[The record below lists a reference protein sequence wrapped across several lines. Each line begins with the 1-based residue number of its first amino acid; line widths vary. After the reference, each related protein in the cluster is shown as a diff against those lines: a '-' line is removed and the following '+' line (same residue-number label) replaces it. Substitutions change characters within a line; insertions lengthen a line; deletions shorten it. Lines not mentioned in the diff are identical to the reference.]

1 MASLSGNVI
10 GNLSGK
16 LGNLS
21 ARTINGRT
29 VLAARPSSYNASQE
43 PQSLE
48 VRQKFS
54 VTASFSKFILSLAT
68 LDEIWKKVKETGI
81 SVFNTVF
88 KNNFAFSS
96 TDKPSLNNIITPGG
110 FGLPITTAAVVVDK
124 INATLPV
131 LNTLSVFGA
140 DEVNVS
146 ANALVVFHDPANPDD
161 AAFQIV
167 SLFKDVANYN
177 FAQTYDLQI
186 DFNVLQEAVAA
197 KYGKSILYLVVATK
211 DTAGK
216 VIQYSST
223 YSKASA

>member
-54 VTASFSKFILSLAT
+54 VTASFSKSILSLAT
-68 LDEIWKKVKETGI
+68 LDEIWKKVKQTGI

-96 TDKPSLNNIITPGG
+96 IDKPSLSNIITPGG
-110 FGLPITTAAVVVDK
+110 FGLPIATAVVGADK
-124 INATLPV
+124 ITATLPA
-131 LNTLSVFGA
+131 LNSLSVFDA

-146 ANALVVFHDPANPDD
+146 VNALVVFHDPANPDD
-161 AAFQIV
+161 ASFQII
-167 SLFKDVANYN
+167 SLSKEVAN
-177 FAQTYDLQI
+177 FDFTQTYELQL
-186 DFNVLQEAVAA
+186 DFNVLQEAVAV
-197 KYGKSILYLVVATK
+197 KYGKSILYVAIATK
-211 DTAGK
+211 DAAGK
-216 VIQYSST
+216 VVQYSST